1 MFFLDTE
8 EKRKIL
14 YKKYCILFK
23 AAFIT
28 IIIYLILRNYITN
41 ENHIQKNINNN
52 TSNKI
57 NNPYERCYLPSDNFN
72 IKIIH
77 LVMTKFLIDYF
88 FKNNFPKIMH
98 TKEYVLNGIRVM
110 KNYLFPSLEN
120 QSCKKF
126 KWILMLG
133 DKANIT
139 YIKSILNFNNSF
151 EMDIVYNKS
160 IQNYIRNISKGYD
173 VLITS
178 RIDYDDR
185 IYYDAVNDVRKM
197 INIKRPMFIHGYN
210 RGVNYYE
217 IDKKYYDFDYNFNN
231 EGALGIFLSLIVVL
245 NKVNDT
251 YNIYEIG
258 AHTVVRKMLLN
269 YYKKY
274 GIKELKYDPAYF
286 DGGQPKFVYV
296 RQNYS
301 TVINFSMS
309 VKKRLKHYNFNL
321 SKFYGK

>member
-1 MFFLDTE
+1 M
-8 EKRKIL
+8 
-14 YKKYCILFK
+14 KKYIIFK
-23 AAFIT
+23 IT
-28 IIIYLILRNYITN
+28 SIIIILYLILRNNNTN
-41 ENHIQKNINNN
+41 DNYFQKNMNNN
-52 TSNKI
+52 IFNKK
-57 NNPYERCYLPSDNFN
+57 NNPYEKCYFPPDNSN

-77 LVMTKFLIDYF
+77 LVMTKFMIDYF
-88 FKNNFPKIMH
+88 FKNDFPKRMY

-139 YIKSILNFNNSF
+139 YIKTLLNFNNSF
-151 EMDIVYNKS
+151 EMDIVYNNSIKS
-160 IQNYIRNISKGYD
+160 YVQNISKGYD

-185 IYYDAVNDVRKM
+185 IYYDAVNDVRKV
-197 INIKRPMFIHGYN
+197 INNKKPMFIFGYN
-210 RGVNYYE
+210 RGVLFYE
-217 IDKKYYDFDYNFNN
+217 NDKKYYDFDYNFNN

-245 NKVNDT
+245 DKVNDT

-274 GIKELKYDPAYF
+274 GIKELKYDPGSFY
-286 DGGQPKFVYV
+286 DGQPKFVYV

-309 VKKRLKHYNFNL
+309 IKKRLRNYNFNL
-321 SKFYGK
+321 TKFYGK

>member
-1 MFFLDTE
+1 L
-8 EKRKIL
+8 
-14 YKKYCILFK
+14 KKYIIFK
-23 AAFIT
+23 IT
-28 IIIYLILRNYITN
+28 SIIIILYLILRNNNTN
-41 ENHIQKNINNN
+41 GNYFQKNMNNN
-52 TSNKI
+52 IFNKK
-57 NNPYERCYLPSDNFN
+57 NNPYEKCYFPPDNSN

-88 FKNNFPKIMH
+88 FKNDFPKRMY

-139 YIKSILNFNNSF
+139 YIKTLLNFNNSF
-151 EMDIVYNKS
+151 EMDIVYNNSIKS
-160 IQNYIRNISKGYD
+160 YVQNISKGYD

-185 IYYDAVNDVRKM
+185 IYYDAVNDVRKV
-197 INIKRPMFIHGYN
+197 INNKKPMFIFGYN
-210 RGVNYYE
+210 RGVLYYE
-217 IDKKYYDFDYNFNN
+217 NDKKYYDFDYNFNN

-245 NKVNDT
+245 DKVNDT

-274 GIKELKYDPAYF
+274 GIKELKYDPGSFY
-286 DGGQPKFVYV
+286 DGQPKFVYV

-309 VKKRLKHYNFNL
+309 IKKRLRNYNFNL

>member
-1 MFFLDTE
+1 M
-8 EKRKIL
+8 
-14 YKKYCILFK
+14 KKYIIFK
-23 AAFIT
+23 IT
-28 IIIYLILRNYITN
+28 SIIIILYLILRNNNTN
-41 ENHIQKNINNN
+41 GNYFQKNMNNN
-52 TSNKI
+52 IFNKK
-57 NNPYERCYLPSDNFN
+57 NNPYEKCYFPPDNSN

-88 FKNNFPKIMH
+88 FKNDFPKRMY

-139 YIKSILNFNNSF
+139 YIKTLLNFNNSF
-151 EMDIVYNKS
+151 EMDIVYNNSIKS
-160 IQNYIRNISKGYD
+160 YVQNISKGYD

-185 IYYDAVNDVRKM
+185 IYYDAVNDVRKV
-197 INIKRPMFIHGYN
+197 INNKKPMFIFGYN
-210 RGVNYYE
+210 RGVLYYE
-217 IDKKYYDFDYNFNN
+217 NDKKYYDFDYNFNN

-245 NKVNDT
+245 DKVNDT

-274 GIKELKYDPAYF
+274 GIKELKYDPGSFY
-286 DGGQPKFVYV
+286 DGQPKFVYV
-296 RQNYS
+296 RQN
-301 TVINFSMS
+301 
-309 VKKRLKHYNFNL
+309 
-321 SKFYGK
+321 

>member
-1 MFFLDTE
+1 MKKYIIFKITSIII
-8 EKRKIL
+8 IL
-14 YKKYCILFK
+14 YLV
-23 AAFIT
+23 
-28 IIIYLILRNYITN
+28 LR
-41 ENHIQKNINNN
+41 NNN
-52 TSNKI
+52 TNGNYFQKNMNNNIFNKK
-57 NNPYERCYLPSDNFN
+57 NNPYEKCYFPPDNSN

-88 FKNNFPKIMH
+88 FKNDFPKRMY

-139 YIKSILNFNNSF
+139 YIKTLLNFNNSF
-151 EMDIVYNKS
+151 EMDIVYNNSIKS
-160 IQNYIRNISKGYD
+160 YVQNISKGYD

-185 IYYDAVNDVRKM
+185 IYYDAVNDVRKV
-197 INIKRPMFIHGYN
+197 INNKKPMFIFGYN
-210 RGVNYYE
+210 RGVLYYE
-217 IDKKYYDFDYNFNN
+217 NDKKYYDFDYNFNN

-245 NKVNDT
+245 DKVNDT

-274 GIKELKYDPAYF
+274 GIKELKYDPGSFY
-286 DGGQPKFVYV
+286 DGQPKFVYV

-309 VKKRLKHYNFNL
+309 IKKRLRNYNFNL

>member
-1 MFFLDTE
+1 MIN
-8 EKRKIL
+8 EKYIRKNMTHN
-14 YKKYCILFK
+14 LFNNK
-23 AAFIT
+23 
-28 IIIYLILRNYITN
+28 
-41 ENHIQKNINNN
+41 NNN
-52 TSNKI
+52 
-57 NNPYERCYLPSDNFN
+57 YEKCFIPPDNTN

-88 FKNNFPKIMH
+88 FKNDFPKRMY

-139 YIKSILNFNNSF
+139 YIKTLLNFNNSF
-151 EMDIVYNKS
+151 EMDIVYNNSIKS
-160 IQNYIRNISKGYD
+160 YVQNISKGYD

-185 IYYDAVNDVRKM
+185 IYYDAVNDVRKF
-197 INIKRPMFIHGYN
+197 INNKKPMFIFGYN
-210 RGVNYYE
+210 RGVLFYE
-217 IDKKYYDFDYNFNN
+217 NDKKYYDFDYNFNN

-245 NKVNDT
+245 DKVNDT

-274 GIKELKYDPAYF
+274 GIKELKYDPGFFY
-286 DGGQPKFVYV
+286 DGQPKFVYV

-309 VKKRLKHYNFNL
+309 IKKRLRNYNFNL

>member
-1 MFFLDTE
+1 M
-8 EKRKIL
+8 
-14 YKKYCILFK
+14 KKYIIFK
-23 AAFIT
+23 IT
-28 IIIYLILRNYITN
+28 SIIIILYLILRNNNTN
-41 ENHIQKNINNN
+41 GNYFQKNMNNN
-52 TSNKI
+52 IFNKK
-57 NNPYERCYLPSDNFN
+57 NNPYEKCYFPPDNSN

-88 FKNNFPKIMH
+88 FKNDFPKRMY

-139 YIKSILNFNNSF
+139 YIKTLLNFNNSF
-151 EMDIVYNKS
+151 EMDIVYNNSIKS
-160 IQNYIRNISKGYD
+160 YVQNISKGYD

-185 IYYDAVNDVRKM
+185 IYYDAVNDVRKV
-197 INIKRPMFIHGYN
+197 INNKKPMFIFGYN
-210 RGVNYYE
+210 RGVLYYE
-217 IDKKYYDFDYNFNN
+217 NDKKYYDFDYNFNN

-245 NKVNDT
+245 DKVNDT

-274 GIKELKYDPAYF
+274 GIKELKYDPGSFY
-286 DGGQPKFVYV
+286 DGQPKFVYV

-309 VKKRLKHYNFNL
+309 IKKRLRNYNFNL

>member
-1 MFFLDTE
+1 M
-8 EKRKIL
+8 
-14 YKKYCILFK
+14 KKYIIFK
-23 AAFIT
+23 IT
-28 IIIYLILRNYITN
+28 SIIIILYLILRNNNTN
-41 ENHIQKNINNN
+41 DNYFQKNMNNN
-52 TSNKI
+52 IFNKM
-57 NNPYERCYLPSDNFN
+57 NNPYEKCYFPPDNSN

-88 FKNNFPKIMH
+88 FKNDFPKRMY

-139 YIKSILNFNNSF
+139 YIKTLLNFNNSF
-151 EMDIVYNKS
+151 EMDIVYNNSIKS
-160 IQNYIRNISKGYD
+160 YVQNISKGYD

-185 IYYDAVNDVRKM
+185 IYYDAVNDVRKF
-197 INIKRPMFIHGYN
+197 INNKKPMFIFGYN
-210 RGVNYYE
+210 RGVLFYE
-217 IDKKYYDFDYNFNN
+217 NDKKYYDFDYNFNN

-245 NKVNDT
+245 DKVNDT

-274 GIKELKYDPAYF
+274 GIKELKYDPGFFY
-286 DGGQPKFVYV
+286 DGQPKFVYV

-309 VKKRLKHYNFNL
+309 IKKRLRNYNFNL

>member
-1 MFFLDTE
+1 L
-8 EKRKIL
+8 
-14 YKKYCILFK
+14 KKYIIFK
-23 AAFIT
+23 IT
-28 IIIYLILRNYITN
+28 SIIIILYLILRNNNTN
-41 ENHIQKNINNN
+41 DNYFQKNMNNN
-52 TSNKI
+52 IFNKK
-57 NNPYERCYLPSDNFN
+57 NNPYEKCYFPPDNSN

-88 FKNNFPKIMH
+88 FKNDFPKRMY

-139 YIKSILNFNNSF
+139 YIKTLLNFNNSF
-151 EMDIVYNKS
+151 EMDIVYNNSIKS
-160 IQNYIRNISKGYD
+160 YVQNISKGYD

-185 IYYDAVNDVRKM
+185 IYYDAVNDVRKV
-197 INIKRPMFIHGYN
+197 INNKKPMFIFGYN
-210 RGVNYYE
+210 RGVLFYE
-217 IDKKYYDFDYNFNN
+217 NDKKYYDFDYNFNN

-245 NKVNDT
+245 DKVNDT

-274 GIKELKYDPAYF
+274 GIKELKYDPGSFY
-286 DGGQPKFVYV
+286 DGQPKFVYV

-309 VKKRLKHYNFNL
+309 IKKRLRNYNFNL